1 MRCPQIF
8 QCWYLAGVSAQK
20 VRAGGSVLA
29 GVGAALVHLL
39 LTVASS
45 VSHLAVAVVNVF
57 HIQTPARVV
66 AQMGNVDP
74 CKHRTDGKILV
85 VYFKIKAD
93 LQSSAW
99 PFRRTSLSGCHL
111 AGDTRDVTVKPRP
124 TSLALA
130 GVVGAALPTISS
142 VLTGR

>member
-1 MRCPQIF
+1 MSTIF

-39 LTVASS
+39 LTVTSS

-93 LQSSAW
+93 L
-99 PFRRTSLSGCHL
+99 
-111 AGDTRDVTVKPRP
+111 
-124 TSLALA
+124 
-130 GVVGAALPTISS
+130 
-142 VLTGR
+142 